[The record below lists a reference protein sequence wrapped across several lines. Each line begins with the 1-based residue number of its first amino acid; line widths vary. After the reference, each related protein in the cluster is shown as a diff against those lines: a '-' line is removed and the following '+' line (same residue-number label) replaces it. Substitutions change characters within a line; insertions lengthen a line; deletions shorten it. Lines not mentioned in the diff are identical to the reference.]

1 MAHDRWIGQVLGGR
15 YQIEQLLGQGGMSAV
30 YKARDPNLQRTV
42 AIKLIHPHLSDNE
55 EFVRRFES
63 EATSIARLRHPN
75 IVQVYDFNHE
85 GDLYFMVLE
94 FVAGETLQSR
104 IKRLNAG
111 GRYLPLRD
119 VLHFT
124 MDVCK
129 AADYA
134 HQRGLIHRD
143 IKPANVMLDVTG
155 NAILMDFGIAR
166 MLGGQQHTATGAV
179 LGTALYMSPEQI
191 QGLHPDARSDI
202 YSIGVMLFEALGGRP
217 PFEADSVMT
226 LMMMHLNDPVPDLS
240 KLNPDIPEGVK
251 VIVNCALEKDRNNR
265 FQSCSEMAAAL
276 EKAMASLGPQEAVPV
291 SSVKVE
297 PAPVPAAPS
306 RENEKEQAAPPV
318 PAMAT
323 IIEPAPLPAT
333 IIEPAGVIPA
343 PIISDATRVAAA
355 AAETKS
361 AAASPLPISVPDVPR
376 AKSSKT
382 VLWAGLA
389 ALGLA
394 LIVGGYLIFNSIN
407 NGKQS
412 PGGTAEVLPSATVPV
427 VALLPTDTAAPTNTQ
442 PPPPT
447 ATAEPTATPTE
458 VLPTPTDVPP
468 ASLVLGGADKI
479 AYVVSN
485 NIWIADIDGS
495 DAQQITSDGATKKN
509 LRWLPDG
516 NSLSY
521 ISGKCIQ
528 TVALGGEPVTVTCFN
543 NAEYVD
549 AFEVS
554 PDSKQVAISVD
565 RLLYIEPY
573 DLERLKSVDSHP
585 DLEAMADCPDLAPY
599 QRNAAV
605 GARWSPD
612 SKNMAVIA
620 IGVLTGGRRG
630 DMIQIIAVDRCIANP
645 SVQLQFPQP
654 HFTFSEYEHNATLTS
669 FTWDGAGLSVLTGL
683 TRKDGFGEMHIF
695 NHESYK
701 ADLSINPVNGSCC
714 YRDTQFSPD
723 GKFLLFAFQDMTLG
737 PNAVTRVYYIP
748 FGTIG
753 TGTKYDP
760 LRMVEYTDLS
770 ELPQLTLRPA
780 AIP

>member
-15 YQIEQLLGQGGMSAV
+15 YQIEELLGQGGMSAV

-104 IKRLNAG
+104 IKRLNAS

-119 VLHFT
+119 ALHFT

-240 KLNPDIPEGVK
+240 QLNPDIPQGVK
-251 VIVNCALEKDRNNR
+251 VIVNRALEKDRNNR

-276 EKAMASLGPQEAVPV
+276 EIAMSSLGPQKAAPV
-291 SSVKVE
+291 ASVRVE
-297 PAPVPAAPS
+297 PAPVPTAPS
-306 RENEKEQAAPPV
+306 QVVEKEQAAPPV
-318 PAMAT
+318 PTMAT
-323 IIEPAPLPAT
+323 IIEPVPLPAT
-333 IIEPAGVIPA
+333 IIEPAGVIQA
-343 PIISDATRVAAA
+343 PIKSEGTQGAPPAAHI
-355 AAETKS
+355 AAEAPS
-361 AAASPLPISVPDVPR
+361 FPIQAHEIPQ
-376 AKSSKT
+376 AKRPKAI
-382 VLWAGLA
+382 LWAGLA
-389 ALGLA
+389 VLVVALA
-394 LIVGGYLIFNSIN
+394 VGGYLIFNSIN
-407 NGKQS
+407 IGKQP
-412 PGGTAEVLPSATVPV
+412 PGGAAEGLPSATVPV
-427 VALLPTDTAAPTNTQ
+427 VAALPTETTAPTNTQ

-458 VLPTPTDVPP
+458 VQPTPTDVPP
-468 ASLVLGGADKI
+468 ASPVLGGADKI

-495 DAQQITSDGATKKN
+495 NAQQITSDGATKKN
-509 LRWLPDG
+509 LRWLPG
-516 NSLSY
+516 RNSLSY

-528 TVALGGEPVTVTCFN
+528 MVELGSEPTTVTCFN

-554 PDSKQVAISVD
+554 PDGKRVAISVD

-585 DLEAMADCPDLAPY
+585 DLEAMAECPDLAPY

-612 SKNMAVIA
+612 SNNMAVIA

-645 SVQLQFPQP
+645 AVQLQFPQP
-654 HFTFSEYEHNATLTS
+654 HFTFSEYEHNATITS

-683 TRKDGFGEMHIF
+683 TRKDAFGEMHIF

-701 ADLSINPVNGSCC
+701 ADLSINPVNGGCC
-714 YRDTQFSPD
+714 YRDAQFSPD

-737 PNAVTRVYYIP
+737 PNAVTRIYYIP

-753 TGTKYDP
+753 TGTIYDP

-770 ELPQLTLRPA
+770 ELPHLTLRPA